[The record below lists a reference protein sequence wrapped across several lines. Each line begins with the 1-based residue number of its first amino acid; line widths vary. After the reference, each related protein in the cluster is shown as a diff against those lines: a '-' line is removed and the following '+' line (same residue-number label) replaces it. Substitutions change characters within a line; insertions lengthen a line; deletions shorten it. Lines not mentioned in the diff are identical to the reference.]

1 MSATCRGRPAAL
13 SVHRT
18 SAARPLYIRTLPVRD
33 PLISERIAGRS
44 PLYLCRE
51 AEGPRQLVSRL
62 RSTDRSPA
70 RPRYRFSSTRYFPL
84 RALGRYFIRRDEK
97 PKKAAPVRRYLRSET
112 KTVTSSTDPLRVG
125 DSGRRTVGVRSCYPY
140 LATRLVRLIY
150 Y

>member
-1 MSATCRGRPAAL
+1 MSATCGGRPAAL
-13 SVHRT
+13 SVHRA

-33 PLISERIAGRS
+33 PLISERVAGRS

-62 RSTDRSPA
+62 RGSDRSPA

-97 PKKAAPVRRYLRSET
+97 PKTAAPARRDLKSET
-112 KTVTSSTDPLRVG
+112 ETEISPTR
-125 DSGRRTVGVRSCYPY
+125 GRRTADGPGP
-140 LATRLVRLIY
+140 LALFLTRALGSSV
-150 Y
+150 